1 MPASEERFWALKP
14 CQNCE
19 PSVEMDE
26 LIRGMISHNSQ
37 SLSFKGQMQTLV
49 SKYTDTDKSSVDRLL
64 ETLMEIEDPKLR
76 LQSIV

>member
-1 MPASEERFWALKP
+1 
-14 CQNCE
+14 
-19 PSVEMDE
+19 
-26 LIRGMISHNSQ
+26 
-37 SLSFKGQMQTLV
+37 MQTLV